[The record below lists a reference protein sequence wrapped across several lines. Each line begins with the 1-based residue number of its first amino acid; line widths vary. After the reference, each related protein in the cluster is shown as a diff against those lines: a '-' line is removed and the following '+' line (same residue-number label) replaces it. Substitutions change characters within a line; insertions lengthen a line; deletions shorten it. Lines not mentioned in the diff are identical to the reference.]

1 MKLTESHLR
10 NIIKQELKKTLKEMH
25 GYYDPQVDPQVD
37 DALYNFLDNEAE
49 IDGIYPI
56 AELAAMFKTTPEKII
71 TAYNEGG
78 NMFRPYGY
86 WTEMQGDAI
95 VKTDDSEAA

>member
-10 NIIKQELKKTLKEMH
+10 NIIKQELKKTLKEMK
-25 GYYDPQVDPQVD
+25 GYDSQVD
-37 DALYNFLDNEAE
+37 DALYDFLDNKAE

-56 AELAAMFKTTPEKII
+56 AELAAMFETTPEKII
-71 TAYNEGG
+71 AAYNEGG
-78 NMFRPYGY
+78 DMFRPYEY

-95 VKTDDSEAA
+95 VKIDDSESA